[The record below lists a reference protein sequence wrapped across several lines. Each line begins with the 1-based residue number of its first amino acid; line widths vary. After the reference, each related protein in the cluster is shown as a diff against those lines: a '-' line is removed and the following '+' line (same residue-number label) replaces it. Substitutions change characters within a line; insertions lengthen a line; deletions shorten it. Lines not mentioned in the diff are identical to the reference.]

1 MSAASSVIVET
12 DATDSVKITI
22 GARTLQRTAGEPL
35 QKALGRLAPK
45 QKKGKKKAAAAAP
58 PPPPP
63 RLLDSTESEV
73 DVATPLLE
81 AFSLGKWLELE
92 GARIPVALNPP
103 TVVAVECYGEPTAG
117 SPLMPL
123 AELKRADAD
132 DVSYRYS
139 LDGEEAGTG
148 AAYTPDD
155 AAVGRSLVVEASVG
169 DSCVTRDLGT
179 VASRWRRPE
188 HDARVAAI
196 GAPTGIRVVT
206 YNVLA
211 DAYRHTWDAGIHTH
225 CEPRYTKAGRR
236 IPMAIDEVLS
246 YAPSIIALQ
255 EIDPRWWERLWL
267 PRLRAEGYDAALV
280 LKSGAA
286 QEGEA
291 IAWRRDAWTPVESRE
306 IALSIGRA
314 DAAEREIAP
323 PQAIAA
329 FLAAH
334 PSAAEAMRR
343 IGTVAQLVV
352 LEDGDGRR
360 LCVANTHLFFA
371 GRATHVRTIQAA
383 LIIDE
388 ASRLC
393 DATGASL
400 VVVGDLNAE
409 NHDAALRYLL
419 DGSVAAD
426 DPDWYTGSTFSWGYA
441 SSRRARA
448 RAVDA
453 FAAADGDL
461 DAALGAMEAAQSGD
475 LAAER
480 RTRAA
485 ASLRLVSR
493 ELPSGD
499 VEELVAAL
507 NAGETY
513 KTSPLVAL
521 FQMRA
526 DCGLRRGGLSLVDG
540 ELDAAATAVESLRAR
555 AESAA
560 AAGRAAQTALVKAAE
575 NDDVVGIGMKLAHT
589 RKLASAYPRTEP
601 YTNLAG
607 NDFVATL
614 DWILHED
621 ALTTRAVAPIP
632 DLDAVRAAHF
642 ALPSAS
648 FPSDHVCLVADLEW
662 VAAS

>member
-1 MSAASSVIVET
+1 MSAAASVIVET
-12 DATDSVKITI
+12 DSTDAVKITI

-58 PPPPP
+58 PPAPP
-63 RLLDSTESEV
+63 RLLDSAAVEI
-73 DVATPLLE
+73 DAATPLLE
-81 AFSLGKWLELE
+81 ALSLGKWLELD
-92 GARIPVALNPP
+92 GARLPVVLNPP
-103 TVVAVECYGEPTAG
+103 TVVSVECYGEPTAG
-117 SPLMPL
+117 STLMPL

-139 LDGEEAGTG
+139 LDGEDCGTG

-155 AAVGRSLVVEASVG
+155 GAIGRTLTVEASVG
-169 DSCVTRDLGT
+169 DSCVTRDLGK
-179 VASRWRRPE
+179 VAPRWRRPE

-196 GAPTGIRVVT
+196 GEPARIRVVT

-225 CEPRYTKAGRR
+225 CEPRYTTAERR

-246 YAPSIIALQ
+246 FAPSIIALQ

-267 PRLRAEGYDAALV
+267 PRLRAAGYDAALV

-314 DAAEREIAP
+314 DAAEREHAP
-323 PQAIAA
+323 PPAIAE
-329 FLAAH
+329 FMAAH

-352 LEDGDGRR
+352 LEDKDGRR

-383 LIIDE
+383 LIVDE
-388 ASRLC
+388 ASKLC

-419 DGSVAAD
+419 DGGVAAD

-441 SSRRARA
+441 SSRRARS
-448 RAVDA
+448 RAVEA
-453 FAAADGDL
+453 FAAGPNL
-461 DAALGAMEAAQSGD
+461 DAALDAMDAAQSGD

-493 ELPSGD
+493 ETPTGD
-499 VEELVAAL
+499 LEELTAAL

-513 KTSPLVAL
+513 KTSALVAL
-521 FQMRA
+521 FQLRA
-526 DCGLRRGGLSLVDG
+526 DCGLRRGGLSLAEG
-540 ELDAAATAVESLRAR
+540 ELEAAALAVESLRAR

-560 AAGRAAQTALVKAAE
+560 AAGRAAQSALVASSTAG
-575 NDDVVGIGMKLAHT
+575 DDVVGIGMRLAHA

-614 DWILHED
+614 DWILHEKD

-642 ALPSAS
+642 ALPSEA

-662 VAAS
+662 SSS

>member
-1 MSAASSVIVET
+1 M
-12 DATDSVKITI
+12 
-22 GARTLQRTAGEPL
+22 
-35 QKALGRLAPK
+35 
-45 QKKGKKKAAAAAP
+45 
-58 PPPPP
+58 
-63 RLLDSTESEV
+63 
-73 DVATPLLE
+73 
-81 AFSLGKWLELE
+81 
-92 GARIPVALNPP
+92 
-103 TVVAVECYGEPTAG
+103 
-117 SPLMPL
+117 
-123 AELKRADAD
+123 
-132 DVSYRYS
+132 
-139 LDGEEAGTG
+139 
-148 AAYTPDD
+148 
-155 AAVGRSLVVEASVG
+155 
-169 DSCVTRDLGT
+169 
-179 VASRWRRPE
+179 
-188 HDARVAAI
+188 
-196 GAPTGIRVVT
+196 
-206 YNVLA
+206 
-211 DAYRHTWDAGIHTH
+211 
-225 CEPRYTKAGRR
+225 
-236 IPMAIDEVLS
+236 
-246 YAPSIIALQ
+246 
-255 EIDPRWWERLWL
+255 
-267 PRLRAEGYDAALV
+267 

-291 IAWRRDAWTPVESRE
+291 IAWRKDAWTPVDSRE

-323 PQAIAA
+323 PPAVAA

-352 LEDGDGRR
+352 LEDSDGRR

-393 DATGASL
+393 DATVASL

-419 DGSVAAD
+419 DGGVAAD

-453 FAAADGDL
+453 FAAADDL
-461 DAALGAMEAAQSGD
+461 DAALDAMDAAQSGD

-493 ELPSGD
+493 EPPSGD
-499 VEELVAAL
+499 VEELIAAL

-526 DCGLRRGGLSLVDG
+526 DCGLRRGGLSLAEG
-540 ELDAAATAVESLRAR
+540 ELDAAAVAVEALRAR

-560 AAGRAAQTALVKAAE
+560 AAGRAAQSALVASSTE
-575 NDDVVGIGMKLAHT
+575 GDDVVGIGMRLRHA
-589 RKLASAYPRTEP
+589 RRLASAYPRTEP

-621 ALTTRAVAPIP
+621 ALVTRAVAPIP
-632 DLDAVRAAHF
+632 DLDEVRASYF

-662 VAAS
+662 SES